1 MTAVVTAA
9 AIALLALGAVALSD
23 RGLAGT
29 VDDRV
34 DELTSETDSAPT
46 ATGAARFGAASSSRG
61 KYWKEARL
69 VFEDRTSVGTGAG
82 TFRVARFRHRTD
94 PSVTGH
100 AHGFVPQTLGRP
112 RPGGACGDPP
122 VAGGLARRRRPYSR
136 LLPAPTA
143 LARKQ
148 GDPPPRR
155 DWSSERIAL
164 VALALITVVFGLQS
178 AIDWTWFIPGPAAM
192 ALVAA
197 GFVAGRGPLSA
208 SQEPGPRGPSRPS
221 RPRLV
226 AAAGVLLAAVF
237 AAWAIWQPEAADRS
251 TGEALTLLDEGHF
264 EAALVKT
271 EDAEAADP
279 LNAEPL
285 LVRASIE
292 TQADREADAQ
302 DTLEDAVLKFPGSSD
317 TWYQLAA
324 FQLGT
329 LDQPV
334 KAARTIQG
342 TLYLDPLSAPG
353 RQLFLDARARARA
366 KLIAAAERKAR
377 QGERSEP

>member
-1 MTAVVTAA
+1 M
-9 AIALLALGAVALSD
+9 
-23 RGLAGT
+23 
-29 VDDRV
+29 
-34 DELTSETDSAPT
+34 
-46 ATGAARFGAASSSRG
+46 
-61 KYWKEARL
+61 
-69 VFEDRTSVGTGAG
+69 
-82 TFRVARFRHRTD
+82 
-94 PSVTGH
+94 
-100 AHGFVPQTLGRP
+100 
-112 RPGGACGDPP
+112 
-122 VAGGLARRRRPYSR
+122 
-136 LLPAPTA
+136 
-143 LARKQ
+143 
-148 GDPPPRR
+148 
-155 DWSSERIAL
+155 
-164 VALALITVVFGLQS
+164 ALALITVVFGLQS

-208 SQEPGPRGPSRPS
+208 SQEPGRGPSRPS
-221 RPRLV
+221 RPRMV

-251 TGEALTLLDEGHF
+251 TGEALTLLDEGDF

-342 TLYLDPLSAPG
+342 TLYLDPLSVPG
-353 RQLFLDARARARA
+353 RQLFLDARARNRA

-377 QGERSEP
+377 QGEGSEP